1 MIAIADLRRSDC
13 YPHAPAHVEVVQ
25 THISVVCLAGD
36 RVYKLK
42 KPVRLPFLDFS
53 TAERRRHFCAEE
65 LRLNRR
71 LCPDVYLDV
80 VPLCRGTTGLNFRG
94 DGATIDH
101 AVLMKRLPAERMLD
115 RLLAQDAVSPT
126 EVERL
131 AVFIA
136 AFHARAER
144 GAAVRRA
151 GAPAGLITRL
161 RANLADTEAQA
172 GDVFDPALHRA
183 LAAVTERDITR
194 LRPILERR
202 AREDRIV
209 DGHGDLH
216 ARNVCLTD
224 PPAPYDCIEF
234 SAAFRCGDVATE
246 TAFLTMDLR
255 YRGHA
260 ALARTY
266 VDAYVGASGDV
277 ELPTL
282 LPPLERYRALVR
294 AKVAAVAA
302 GEAELEPADREA
314 ARSSAQRHARLAAAL
329 AAEERGR
336 LWVAACGPPASGKS
350 ALLEALAAITGWP
363 VMSSDRVRK
372 ELLGIPAATRAPA
385 SAYAPAVSGR
395 VYDELFRRATA
406 SDGVM
411 LLDANWPT
419 HSRRTA
425 LRDAA
430 TAAGATAIVVH
441 LDVAP
446 AIAHRRLAARADDP
460 RSVSDADAA
469 VYERLAAAFEP
480 PGSSE
485 SGGLPR
491 LDGSLPVHV
500 LLDALLVHLL
510 D

>member
-1 MIAIADLRRSDC
+1 MIAIADLRRPDC
-13 YPHAPAHVEVVQ
+13 YPHAPAQVEVVQ

-53 TAERRRHFCAEE
+53 TPERRRHFCAEE

-71 LCPDVYLDV
+71 LCPEIYLDV
-80 VPLCRGTTGLNFRG
+80 VPLCRGREGLNFRG
-94 DGATIDH
+94 EGATIDH

-115 RLLAQDAVSPT
+115 RLLAQGAAQPAD
-126 EVERL
+126 VERL

-136 AFHARAER
+136 TFHARAER
-144 GAAVRRA
+144 GPAVQRA
-151 GAPAGLITRL
+151 GAPAGLVARL
-161 RANLADTEAQA
+161 RANLADTKPMA
-172 GDVFDPALHRA
+172 GDVFAPALHRA
-183 LAAVTERDITR
+183 LAAATERDIAR
-194 LRPILERR
+194 LQPLLERR
-202 AREDRIV
+202 ATENRIV

-255 YRGHA
+255 YRGHP

-266 VDAYVGASGDV
+266 VDAYVGASGDT

-294 AKVAAVAA
+294 AKVGAVAA

-350 ALLEALAAITGWP
+350 ALLEALAAIAGWP

-385 SAYAPAVSGR
+385 SAYAPAVSQR
-395 VYDELFRRATA
+395 VYDELLRRAAA
-406 SDGVM
+406 SDGVV

-419 HSRRTA
+419 RSRRAA
-425 LRDAA
+425 LLRAA
-430 TAAGATAIVVH
+430 TEAGATAIVVH
-441 LDVAP
+441 LDVTP
-446 AIAHRRLAARADDP
+446 AIAHRRLAARAADP

-469 VYERLAAAFEP
+469 VYEQLAPAFEP
-480 PGSSE
+480 PASGEPSE
-485 SGGLPR
+485 LIR
-491 LDGSLPVHV
+491 LDGNLPVHV
-500 LLDALLVHLL
+500 ALDALLVHLL
-510 D
+510 G